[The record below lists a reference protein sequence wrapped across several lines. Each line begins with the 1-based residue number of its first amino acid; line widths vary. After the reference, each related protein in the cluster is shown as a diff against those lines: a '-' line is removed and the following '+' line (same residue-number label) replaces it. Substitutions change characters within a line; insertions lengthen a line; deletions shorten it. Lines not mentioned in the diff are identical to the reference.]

1 MQNKQNFYRII
12 IITGGEINHKYFCNK
27 ISEKYN
33 VVHIFKIHSSLS
45 DEEYFN
51 SVYKDYNEYDKKI
64 IDTVV
69 KQRIE
74 AQKEFLLPE
83 GNDFSDIAITHY
95 RDGYLINDDKT
106 ISKIIS
112 FKPTHILLYGAPLLK
127 SNFINAMNCPLINLH
142 MGVAT
147 KYRGGSANN
156 IAFLKRDYENVGYT
170 FHHVTTAIDGG
181 KMIYIGRYKNYKEND
196 NPHKIT
202 FKLLIDAVNVL
213 KGIIPEIKHK
223 VNENELGLPPY
234 LPNEIFK
241 VSDFEKVSDDFKSC
255 MHLKE

>member
-1 MQNKQNFYRII
+1 MQEKQSSYRII

-33 VVHIFKIHSSLS
+33 VVHVFKIHSSLS
-45 DEEYFN
+45 NEEYFSN
-51 SVYKDYNEYDKKI
+51 IYKDYNKYDKKVI
-64 IDTVV
+64 NTFI

-74 AQKEFLLPE
+74 AQEEFLLPD
-83 GNDFSDIAITHY
+83 GNEFTDIAITHY

-127 SNFINAMNCPLINLH
+127 SNFINAMNCPIVNLH

-147 KYRGGSANN
+147 KYRSGNANN
-156 IAFLKRDYENVGYT
+156 IALLKRDYENVGYT

-181 KMIYIGRYKNYKEND
+181 KIIYIGRYKNYKKND

-213 KGIIPEIKHK
+213 KGLLPEIRYKIE
-223 VNENELGLPPY
+223 ENEHELPTY

-241 VSDFEKVSDDFKSC
+241 VADIERVSDDFKSC